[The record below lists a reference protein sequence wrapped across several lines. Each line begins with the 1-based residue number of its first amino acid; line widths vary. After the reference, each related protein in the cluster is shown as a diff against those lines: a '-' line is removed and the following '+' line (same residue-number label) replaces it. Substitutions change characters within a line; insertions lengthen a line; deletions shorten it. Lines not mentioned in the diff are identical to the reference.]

1 MQIAIVWSYMSSWIF
16 GFIEGRK
23 NAITAWKLD
32 GYIPWDEVEKEYGL
46 SVKDLFNAGLLVKR
60 GRYWR
65 DLPFYPYLLSD
76 LGRLLLSEDDFYAI
90 FLIKKGCL
98 EKVLALCLEHLEAD
112 EDEDA

>member
-1 MQIAIVWSYMSSWIF
+1 MSSWIF
-16 GFIEGRK
+16 GFFEGRK

-76 LGRLLLSEDDFYAI
+76 LGRPLHHFILKNRDKKVDLDECIDSQNVVYNSE
-90 FLIKKGCL
+90 
-98 EKVLALCLEHLEAD
+98 
-112 EDEDA
+112 